1 MNTILMNSGNSK
13 TSGPHRLLLHILD
26 KINWKGSDKY
36 VPLSNISIYYAWKN
50 HTKTID
56 LKYQF
61 QCGTKNLNYLTDHI
75 LHQILQIILI
85 ILSKNMK
92 PWLIILQ
99 IRIYVTKTENRI
111 TFRTKTGYYL
121 ELLTPAAMKL
131 FGSTKNKITEDDNF
145 ESVPHLSKMII
156 NMIWESY
163 IHLLLIMGHSKMTSL
178 QKCHILDP
186 PFPMSRLVTFFI
198 VLSSPPRPS
207 LIKDLEK

>member
-1 MNTILMNSGNSK
+1 
-13 TSGPHRLLLHILD
+13 
-26 KINWKGSDKY
+26 
-36 VPLSNISIYYAWKN
+36 
-50 HTKTID
+50 
-56 LKYQF
+56 
-61 QCGTKNLNYLTDHI
+61 
-75 LHQILQIILI
+75 
-85 ILSKNMK
+85 
-92 PWLIILQ
+92 
-99 IRIYVTKTENRI
+99 
-111 TFRTKTGYYL
+111 
-121 ELLTPAAMKL
+121 MKL

-156 NMIWESY
+156 NMIQESY